1 VPLVLLKLLVPA
13 GAEND
18 PAGAPGLAA
27 LTAALLDEGTRSRSS
42 REIAAMA
49 ENLGGYVSSSADWDV
64 AEIET
69 LVPRAHL
76 RTGLALLAEI
86 ATTPTFPEEE
96 FQRLRSQTI
105 VHLRRRRAQP
115 AVLASDHLAAAIY
128 SNSVYAH
135 PLLGTEESL
144 AHLSRSKITEFYER
158 RRTPRG
164 SALVAVGDF
173 ELRNLA
179 SMVEELFGD
188 WQGGEARHPP
198 VESSSAVSSPP
209 IRLVDRPDAVQV
221 ELRLGHSGLKRSHP
235 DFTTATVVS
244 TLLGGKFMSRLN
256 LSLRERHGMTYGA
269 HSYFSKRRG
278 PGPFLVSTAVATDAT
293 PRAIQETLF
302 ELHRIRNQTVEAE
315 ELEDT
320 VNYLLGT
327 FPYTTEGIGGLASR
341 LRDLAVYELPI
352 DYYERLGAALR
363 ALRPE
368 EIRRCAEIHIR
379 PEEVSIVVVGP
390 ADRLGPVLE
399 EIAPTKPGAALE

>member
-1 VPLVLLKLLVPA
+1 VLLKLLVPA

-18 PAGAPGLAA
+18 PVSAPGLAA
-27 LTAALLDEGTRSRSS
+27 LTAALLDEGTRSKSS
-42 REIAAMA
+42 REIATIA
-49 ENLGGYVSSSADWDV
+49 EHLGGYVSSTADWDV

-69 LVPRAHL
+69 LVPKAHL
-76 RTGLALLAEI
+76 RIGLALLAEI

-128 SNSVYAH
+128 SNSVYAN
-135 PLLGTEESL
+135 PLPGTEESL
-144 AHLSRSKITEFYER
+144 AGLSRSEVTAFYES

-179 SMVEELFGD
+179 SLVEELFGD
-188 WQGGEARHPP
+188 WQGREPRHPP
-198 VESSSAVSSPP
+198 IEPPSAVSSPP
-209 IRLVDRPDAVQV
+209 IRLVDRPEAVQV
-221 ELRLGHSGLKRSHP
+221 ELRLGHSGLKRAHP

-278 PGPFLVSTAVATDAT
+278 PGPFLVSTAVETDLHHRGDRWSRQQTPRSRRLRATD
-293 PRAIQETLF
+293 R
-302 ELHRIRNQTVEAE
+302 
-315 ELEDT
+315 
-320 VNYLLGT
+320 LL
-327 FPYTTEGIGGLASR
+327 
-341 LRDLAVYELPI
+341 
-352 DYYERLGAALR
+352 
-363 ALRPE
+363 
-368 EIRRCAEIHIR
+368 
-379 PEEVSIVVVGP
+379 
-390 ADRLGPVLE
+390 
-399 EIAPTKPGAALE
+399 